1 MVISSMK
8 LFQAIIIST
17 LISVMYTASAQPFEG
32 TIRYKVLYDYE
43 DSVKQKQVLAQR
55 VLADQPDVPER
66 IARMKE
72 LRRSV
77 QDNYKDLE
85 KSKLDSSISF
95 TLSGGSKSSN
105 YFTVR
110 LQGGHAHTHVEG
122 GVPDFNQ
129 QIIYKKD
136 NPRGIGLPQFGK
148 FYWLLPDVTESKAL
162 NVRKTTIKASILGYA
177 CQGYEADLKNTKLPY
192 KAQIWTT
199 KAINIDP
206 SIFKKIGWTI
216 LDQNNIL
223 YSGMEGIPLR
233 VVLYCPG
240 YVVTLEAIEVK
251 KEKLKP
257 GYFEIPGYLKPL
269 PGQK

>member
-1 MVISSMK
+1 MK
-8 LFQAIIIST
+8 IFQAIIIT
-17 LISVMYTASAQPFEG
+17 FLIFVIHTASAQSFEG
-32 TIRYKVLYDYE
+32 TIRYKVRYDYE
-43 DSVKQKQVLAQR
+43 DSAKQKQALAQR

-66 IARMKE
+66 VARMRE
-72 LRRSV
+72 LRRSFE
-77 QDNYKDLE
+77 DNEKDLE

-110 LQGGHAHTHVEG
+110 LQGGHASTYTEG
-122 GVPDFNQ
+122 GVPEFNQ
-129 QIIYKKD
+129 EIIYRKD
-136 NPRGIGLPQFGK
+136 NPRGITRSIIGE
-148 FYWLLPDVTESKAL
+148 FYWLLPDLAESKPL
-162 NVRKTTIKASILGYA
+162 HVRKTTTTASILGYA
-177 CQGYEADLKNTKLPY
+177 CQGYEADLKNEKLPY

-206 SIFKKIGWTI
+206 SIFRKIGWSM

-251 KEKLKP
+251 KEMLKSR
-257 GYFEIPGYLKPL
+257 YFEMPGHLKPL